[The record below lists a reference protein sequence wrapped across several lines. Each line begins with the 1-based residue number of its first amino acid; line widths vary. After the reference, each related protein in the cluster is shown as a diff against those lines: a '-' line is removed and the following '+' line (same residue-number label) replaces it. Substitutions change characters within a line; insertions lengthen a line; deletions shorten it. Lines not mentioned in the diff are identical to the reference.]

1 MEHQENEQKNELKE
15 YKKIAIMGGTFDP
28 IHYGHLVTGE
38 AVCHAFSLDKVLFMP
53 TGKPAHK
60 EEFSKNFHRYHMT
73 ELAIQ
78 DNENFKL
85 STIELDRAGTTYTI
99 DTILELKGMCCEGA
113 EIYFIMG
120 ADSLHQLFSW
130 KEAKRL
136 IEICSFI
143 VVTRPQYDRKQL
155 DLEINRLKNEYQA
168 NIHTL
173 EIPALD
179 ISSSDI
185 RQKIKKGEPIR
196 YLLPKKVE
204 QYIHTFELY
213 KITPEDS
220 SFISIQIKLQARLSK
235 KRFLHTLG
243 VVKEAKQMA
252 KLYGVDEDKACMAAL
267 LHDCAKEL
275 SKPLRKQ
282 LCRGFG
288 ICKEEIF
295 QEAGGL
301 IHPFLGAELAKEEY
315 GILDEDILNAIRYH
329 TTGRANMSDLE
340 KIVYIADYIEENR
353 SPFEGLEEA
362 RRLAFLDLNQ
372 TMLLILEQTM
382 TFLDEKGVIHPLSQ
396 ASLDYFKEELFRY

>member
-1 MEHQENEQKNELKE
+1 MEHHENGLEQ

-60 EEFSKNFHRYHMT
+60 EEFSKNLHRYHMT

-78 DNENFKL
+78 DNEHFEL

-99 DTILELKGMCCEGA
+99 DTILEIKELCCEGV
-113 EIYFIMG
+113 ELYFIMG
-120 ADSLHQLFSW
+120 ADSLHQLLSW
-130 KEAKRL
+130 KEAERL
-136 IEICSFI
+136 IQICSFI
-143 VVTRPQYDRKQL
+143 VVTRPQYEKEKL
-155 DLEINRLKNEYQA
+155 DLAITNLQKEYQA
-168 NIHTL
+168 NIHIL

-185 RQKIKKGEPIR
+185 RRKIQQGEPIR

-213 KITPEDS
+213 KTNLKDS
-220 SFISIQIKLQARLSK
+220 SFISIQIKLQARLSQ

-243 VVKEAKQMA
+243 VVKEAKKMA
-252 KLYGVDEDKACMAAL
+252 KLYAVDEDKACMASL

-275 SKPLRKQ
+275 SKPIRKQ
-282 LCRGFG
+282 LCKGFG
-288 ICKEEIF
+288 ICEEEIF

-301 IHPFLGAELAKEEY
+301 IHPFLGAELAREEY
-315 GILDEDILNAIRYH
+315 GIFEEDILDGIRYH

-353 SPFEGLEEA
+353 ISFEGLEEA
-362 RRLAFLDLNQ
+362 RRLAYLDLNQ
-372 TMLLILEQTM
+372 TMLFILENTM
-382 TFLDEKGVIHPLSQ
+382 SFLEEKGVIHPLSQ
-396 ASLDYFKEELFRY
+396 EALTYFKEEQK